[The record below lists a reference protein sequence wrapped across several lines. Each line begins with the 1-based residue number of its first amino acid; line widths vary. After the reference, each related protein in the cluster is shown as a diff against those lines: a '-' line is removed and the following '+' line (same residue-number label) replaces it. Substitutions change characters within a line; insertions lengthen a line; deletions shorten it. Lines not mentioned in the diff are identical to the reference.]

1 MRNHQVVRAAE
12 RVDLACRALS
22 AASNDLFVARRS
34 EGLSVDEAAK
44 ALERET
50 ERVCELAD
58 ELASLARS
66 LGTLSGAR
74 LSASTADSS
83 RAQARGV
90 GRRQP
95 THSRGRQLTR

>member
-34 EGLSVDEAAK
+34 EGLPVDEAAK

-58 ELASLARS
+58 ELVSLARN
-66 LGTLSGAR
+66 LGRLSGAR
-74 LSASTADSS
+74 LSAPAASSS
-83 RAQARGV
+83 RTQARGL
-90 GRRQP
+90 GRRQLTYWDGP
-95 THSRGRQLTR
+95 QLTR